1 MDDKT
6 QIGRVA
12 MRVSEDGEW
21 WHGYYAMPG
30 TMEGALLLGSIRM
43 QFVQDEARKQAFMSL
58 MQEAI
63 GDILEAEIGERP
75 SHYNVAPGPAH
86 ENRAARRRRE
96 AAERKRDRGFN

>member
-1 MDDKT
+1 VNDKT

-63 GDILEAEIGERP
+63 GDILEAEVGERP
-75 SHYNVAPGPAH
+75 SFYHVSPGLAQ
-86 ENRAARRRRE
+86 ESRAERRRRE
-96 AAERKRDRGFN
+96 AAERKRDKGFN